1 LRRTRDFCRRGGAEA
16 RRKAL
21 LISIWLLTAACPVM
35 ALEQSIQATPSPS
48 PSPTQTPTPTPAPAA
63 TPSPTPTPSA
73 TPSQSSFDDR
83 TASKLLDQ
91 ITDGLQGRVPNKV
104 LAAFDFT
111 QMQQGQ
117 VFRQQ
122 LIAFMSRTDSISI
135 HFNLVRSATDNGTAT
150 ADADVEMEAAPRD
163 NSVPVHKQN
172 RLRFAATN
180 TPEGWKFSDVQP
192 RSFFSLQP

>member
-1 LRRTRDFCRRGGAEA
+1 MRPCRDFCQRGGAEP
-16 RRKAL
+16 RRNVSTVILLL
-21 LISIWLLTAACPVM
+21 LIGASIVAFARQDP
-35 ALEQSIQATPSPS
+35 QAS
-48 PSPTQTPTPTPAPAA
+48 PSPTRTPSPTPTPAPAA
-63 TPSPTPTPSA
+63 TPSPTPTRSA
-73 TPSQSSFDDR
+73 TPVQSVFDDR
-83 TASKLLDQ
+83 VATKLLDQ

-104 LAAFDFT
+104 LAAFDFGR
-111 QMQQGQ
+111 MQQGQ

-122 LIAFMSRTDSISI
+122 LTAFMSRSDSIRI
-135 HFNLVRSATDNGTAT
+135 HFNLVRSATENGTAT